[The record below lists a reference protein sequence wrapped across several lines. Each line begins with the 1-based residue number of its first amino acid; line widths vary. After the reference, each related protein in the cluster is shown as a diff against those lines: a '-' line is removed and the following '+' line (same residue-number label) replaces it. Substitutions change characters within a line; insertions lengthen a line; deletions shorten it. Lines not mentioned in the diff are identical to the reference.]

1 MGDFSYNRFQQ
12 ICTESHLH
20 HLGSSNLIRAWL
32 PLKVRSQHAANLN
45 FRSPWS
51 PSHFHGAKW
60 KLNGFG
66 MCEIIKALLDVAFL
80 VSANFGLHTSLPFPL
95 PPEFFDS
102 DRTWSSSMHGFST
115 RLKCNLIRGAC
126 TDLLGVLSSLIY
138 APMVWHSIRMDSL
151 NLDRGV
157 VCQEQ
162 SDYSYG
168 YDTERRV
175 GWFCRHSHA
184 QTWYKPNPDVSY
196 DSRFPMCVC
205 V

>member
-1 MGDFSYNRFQQ
+1 
-12 ICTESHLH
+12 
-20 HLGSSNLIRAWL
+20 
-32 PLKVRSQHAANLN
+32 
-45 FRSPWS
+45 
-51 PSHFHGAKW
+51 
-60 KLNGFG
+60 

-95 PPEFFDS
+95 PPGFFDS

-115 RLKCNLIRGAC
+115 RLKCNLIHGAC

-138 APMVWHSIRMDSL
+138 APMVWHCIRMDSL

-175 GWFCRHSHA
+175 GWSCRHSHA

-196 DSRFPMCVC
+196 DSRFPMCVYNISNIYIYYGGWSKHIKT
-205 V
+205 

>member
-1 MGDFSYNRFQQ
+1 
-12 ICTESHLH
+12 
-20 HLGSSNLIRAWL
+20 
-32 PLKVRSQHAANLN
+32 
-45 FRSPWS
+45 
-51 PSHFHGAKW
+51 
-60 KLNGFG
+60 
-66 MCEIIKALLDVAFL
+66 MCEIIKALFDVAFL
-80 VSANFGLHTSLPFPL
+80 VSANFGLHISLPFPL

-115 RLKCNLIRGAC
+115 RLKCNLIHRAY

-138 APMVWHSIRMDSL
+138 APMVWHSIRMNSL

-162 SDYSYG
+162 SDYTYG

-205 V
+205 IIYIYRYVMGVDQNISKHSCRSVDRNNLAPSCASQAKTHYKFATT

>member
-1 MGDFSYNRFQQ
+1 
-12 ICTESHLH
+12 
-20 HLGSSNLIRAWL
+20 
-32 PLKVRSQHAANLN
+32 
-45 FRSPWS
+45 
-51 PSHFHGAKW
+51 
-60 KLNGFG
+60 
-66 MCEIIKALLDVAFL
+66 
-80 VSANFGLHTSLPFPL
+80 
-95 PPEFFDS
+95 
-102 DRTWSSSMHGFST
+102 MHGFST

-196 DSRFPMCVC
+196 DSRFPMCVYNINNVIYIYIMGVDQKISKHSC
-205 V
+205 RSVDRNNLAPTLALSCASQAKTHYKFATT